1 MATPEQVRHRARAAI
16 WRELEQRL
24 SDSSSPALGGVC
36 ARLSM
41 LVLCAMPAAL
51 SAPTVVAPG
60 TPWERTLEKLP
71 AQAKTT
77 RAADKALLSKLK
89 KAKGIDDEFHR
100 LHDEAFE
107 HIDCLTCANCCR
119 TTPPRIVPK
128 DVDRL
133 ARALKMKPGD
143 FSEAH
148 VATDA
153 ADGEL
158 MLRHADEGGCP
169 FGQRQPLQR
178 VRRAAG
184 GVPLVSGHE
193 PAQDGDA
200 RQGDAGERWRLPGG
214 ERHRRA
220 APHAARWLRSGAGGD
235 AARGAARGGHR
246 RARAAAARRPRG
258 EGLHAGLPAELQP
271 RRARL
276 GLVLRRQLPRL
287 LRAGRPARRAVRLRR
302 QLGRRDRLAER
313 VRLRRPR
320 ALDAGRRRRQVHE
333 GGAVRRGP
341 PARAPRRRPGQRHPA
356 QSGARK

>member
-1 MATPEQVRHRARAAI
+1 MDASSRSVA
-16 WRELEQRL
+16 ELDGEIGFLLL
-24 SDSSSPALGGVC
+24 SLLSASRS
-36 ARLSM
+36 SM
-41 LVLCAMPAAL
+41 LVLCAMPTAL

-89 KAKGIDDEFHR
+89 KAKGIDDDFHR

-169 FGQRQPLQR
+169 FLGSDNHCSVYDARPAACRWFPGTNQRKMATHAKVTLENVGVCPAVSGIVERLHTLR
-178 VRRAAG
+178 GGYTAAPVATRRAA
-184 GVPLVSGHE
+184 L
-193 PAQDGDA
+193 
-200 RQGDAGERWRLPGG
+200 L
-214 ERHRRA
+214 
-220 APHAARWLRSGAGGD
+220 
-235 AARGAARGGHR
+235 
-246 RARAAAARRPRG
+246 AAAAAALAPPPRAALAAKDCMLDCLQNCNRVAPGSGSYCDGNCRDYCAQDDRRDGLSGSVDNSGG
-258 EGLHAGLPAELQP
+258 EIGWLSAYDYVG
-271 RRARL
+271 RARSTLVGGGDKYTKAVPYGEDRPPALL
-276 GLVLRRQLPRL
+276 GDGPVNDIL
-287 LRAGRPARRAVRLRR
+287 RRAV
-302 QLGRRDRLAER
+302 QG
-313 VRLRRPR
+313 
-320 ALDAGRRRRQVHE
+320 
-333 GGAVRRGP
+333 
-341 PARAPRRRPGQRHPA
+341 
-356 QSGARK
+356 K